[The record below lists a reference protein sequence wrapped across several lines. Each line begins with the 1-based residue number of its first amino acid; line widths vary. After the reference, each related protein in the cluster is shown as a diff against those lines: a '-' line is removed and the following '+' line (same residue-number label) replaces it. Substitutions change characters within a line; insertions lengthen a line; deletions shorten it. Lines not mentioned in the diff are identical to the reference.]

1 MKKKGMPFMF
11 QMMLFTS
18 GLICL
23 TLLVTGLLIGY
34 NQASETKEALSDKAA
49 LSANHFAGMP
59 LVVDALEEGEADE
72 TLHTLTND
80 IRENNH
86 LQYIVLMDM
95 EGIRLTHPVPDR
107 IGENFAGG
115 DVDDVFEG
123 KRYTSEA
130 VGTLGPSMRA
140 FEPVYNQTGTQIGA
154 VSVGITTEVLHQAVW
169 DSVKV
174 TILGTIVSLGIG
186 LIGSYFL
193 ARKLKKTLFDLE
205 PPEIAYMMEEREA
218 MLDSVSEG
226 VIAINAAHEVIIA
239 NPSAKKMMERAGRQ
253 IDIIGQ
259 QIVDVWPEL
268 HSGDFIQGEKT
279 VYDKVVHLESLEM
292 ITNIVSFEVDQGH
305 GGALVTFRDRNEL
318 DAVMKKLSGVESY
331 AHALRIQTHEF
342 MNKLHII
349 GAMVHTESYEE
360 LAEYVDS
367 LSKIYQR
374 ETGVISAHMD
384 DAAIAGYLLTKLERL
399 EQLQIAVD
407 IQGEHKWPS
416 LSDPIMVDRW
426 ITIIGNSLENA
437 VDAMAGQEE
446 KKMTLLFDVV
456 DGELYYEI
464 RDNGIGFDVKELPSI
479 LETGYSTKGLHRG
492 YGMTIMLQAVKAGNG
507 SYHIQ
512 SDIGAGVC
520 LQIKMPYEHHEE
532 EGNNAR

>member
-49 LSANHFAGMP
+49 LSASHFARMP
-59 LVVDALEEGEADE
+59 LVMDALENGEADE
-72 TLHTLTND
+72 TLHTLTTE

-86 LQYIVLMDM
+86 LQYIVIMDM

-123 KRYTSEA
+123 KHYTSEA

-140 FEPVYNQTGTQIGA
+140 FEPVYNQAGTQIGA
-154 VSVGITTEVLHQAVW
+154 VSIGITTEVLHQAVW

-174 TILGTIVSLGIG
+174 TILGTMVSLGLG

-193 ARKLKKTLFDLE
+193 ARRLKKTLFDLE
-205 PPEIAYMMEEREA
+205 PPEIAHMIEEREA
-218 MLDSVSEG
+218 MLNSVSEG
-226 VIAINAAHEVIIA
+226 VIAINTDHEIIIA
-239 NPSAKKMMERAGRQ
+239 NPSAKGMMERAGCYR
-253 IDIIGQ
+253 DVIGQ

-268 HSGDFIQGEKT
+268 NMGNLLNGQKT
-279 VYDKVVHLESLEM
+279 VYDKVVHLGNLEM
-292 ITNIVSFEVDQGH
+292 ITNSVSFEVDKGH
-305 GGALVTFRDRNEL
+305 VGALVTFRDRNEL
-318 DAVMKKLSGVESY
+318 DAMMKKLSGVESY
-331 AHALRIQTHEF
+331 AHTLRMQTHEF

-360 LAEYVDS
+360 LTEYVDS

-374 ETGVISAHMD
+374 ETGIISAHMD

-399 EQLQIAVD
+399 EQLQIDVE
-407 IQGEHKWPS
+407 IQGENKWPS

-437 VDAMAGQEE
+437 VDAMVGQEE
-446 KKMTLLFDVV
+446 KKITLLFDRK
-456 DGELYYEI
+456 DGQLLYEI
-464 RDNGIGFDVKELPSI
+464 CDNGVGFDVEELPSI
-479 LETGYSTKGLHRG
+479 LETGYSTKGLNRG
-492 YGMTIMLQAVKAGNG
+492 YGMTIMLRAIKAGNG

-520 LQIKMPYEHHEE
+520 LQIKMPYEQHEE
-532 EGNNAR
+532 EGNNTR